1 MSFKALKARQSDAW
15 GSAPWEPMA
24 ERFAAIHD
32 HLVARSLLAA
42 VSAGSTSARAPA
54 RSRCARRA
62 REHAWRGSICHR

>member
-1 MSFKALKARQSDAW
+1 MSFEALKARQSEAW

-24 ERFAAIHD
+24 TTLAAIHD
-32 HLVARSLLAA
+32 HLVPASLLAA

-62 REHAWRGSICHR
+62 REHA